1 MEKLSENHSVKW
13 EFPDRILKRYLSFQ
27 IRPISTINEG
37 KKQLGFAVVAIN
49 NITKYKIREKE
60 REKLVHELQDSLS
73 KSNRLGGILPI
84 CSNCKKIRD
93 DTGHW
98 NQIEVYI
105 RDRSEAEFT
114 HGICPECM
122 EKLYPD
128 LK

>member
-1 MEKLSENHSVKW
+1 MGISRQNPKTLSQFSDSTNFNH
-13 EFPDRILKRYLSFQ
+13 KR
-27 IRPISTINEG
+27 RKET
-37 KKQLGFAVVAIN
+37 LGFAVVAIN
-49 NITKYKIREKE
+49 DITKYKIREKE
-60 REKLVHELQDSLS
+60 RQKLVHELQDSLS
-73 KSNRLGGILPI
+73 KSNRLCGILPI

-105 RDRSEAEFT
+105 RDRSEVKFT
-114 HGICPECM
+114 HGVCPECM